1 MIGEQNMYQR
11 TTGVHEQQF
20 YAKEAGPSLRLKEER
35 PKQYGSVMEEQLSN
49 LEGRIDYMSSALD
62 TLEKRLAPV
71 MRDVPSKASEA
82 SLPCADSPLGRRLE
96 NFNSRM
102 NALQN
107 QILHIIES
115 LEV

>member
-1 MIGEQNMYQR
+1 MIGEQNMYK
-11 TTGVHEQQF
+11 F
-20 YAKEAGPSLRLKEER
+20 KEAGHAVLTKGEG

-62 TLEKRLAPV
+62 TLEKRIAPV

-96 NFNSRM
+96 SFNSRM